1 MFTRFFLLF
10 TRLLAWL
17 PLPMLRWIGAV
28 LGRLAYRLL
37 ASRRRVVLTNFAL
50 CFPQWSQAEREVR
63 AREVFIHTIQSWL
76 DRGWLWHA
84 APDLLRKRLRIV
96 GAVEELK
103 GNTPTVILVPHF
115 VAMDAGWTAMTLD
128 IPRPFSTIYAAQS
141 NADVDAWILQGRK
154 RFGQVQL
161 FQRLEGVRSGAK
173 SIITSIRQGQ
183 ALCILPDM
191 NYDPSES
198 VFVPFY
204 GVSAATIPSLSRFA
218 KLGRAKVVPVIS
230 RMTSTGYDVEVMP
243 AWKHFP
249 TDDLVA
255 DTAFMN
261 TQLEAYIN
269 TMPTQYYWV
278 HRRFKDRPNGETPPY

>member
-1 MFTRFFLLF
+1 MLTRFFLVL
-10 TRLLAWL
+10 TRLLALL
-17 PLPMLRWIGAV
+17 PLSVLRWIGAV
-28 LGRLAYRLL
+28 LGCVAYRLL
-37 ASRRRVVLTNFAL
+37 ASRRRIVLTNFRL
-50 CFPQWSQAEREVR
+50 CFPQWSKSEREQR
-63 AREVFIHTIQSWL
+63 AREVFEHIVQSWL
-76 DRGWLWHA
+76 DRGWLWYA
-84 APDLLRKRLRIV
+84 APALLRQRLRMV
-96 GAVEELK
+96 GAVEELD
-103 GNTPTVILVPHF
+103 GHTPTVILVPHF

-141 NADVDAWILQGRK
+141 NPDVDAWILQGRK
-154 RFGQVQL
+154 RFGDVQL

-173 SIITSIRQGQ
+173 SIVASVRRGQ

-204 GVSAATIPSLSRFA
+204 GVQAATIPSLSRFA

-230 RMTSTGYDVEVMP
+230 RMTPQGYDIEVMP
-243 AWKHFP
+243 AWKNFP

-261 TQLEAYIN
+261 TQLETYIN
-269 TMPTQYYWV
+269 TMPSQYYWV
-278 HRRFKDRPNGETPPY
+278 HRRFKDRPEGETAPY